1 MRPESHAKT
10 AGDQVLYR
18 VGAVAL
24 VDDVR
29 HKTCLHT
36 IAVTDG
42 ADAPGTGQT
51 DKVLVGEVFQ
61 PDALFAGIGRIC
73 RHCQKDAFLEQLIA
87 VFVAGRDLEILPCE
101 NRDVRILAL
110 GVLEKL
116 KVQPVVILLI
126 GDQRLGHQR
135 RCRQHVQTDGGLP
148 FLRQVLE
155 LVRNLV
161 QRL

>member
-1 MRPESHAKT
+1 MELSINNVTKQFK
-10 AGDQVLYR
+10 DKK
-18 VGAVAL
+18 AVNDISFSMGNGVYGL
-24 VDDVR
+24 LGVN
-29 HKTCLHT
+29 
-36 IAVTDG
+36 G